1 MGTELFVRVS
11 TNYEQLATI
20 YKQRKNHKL
29 KEDWGEFVKFVNS
42 LPYSKELIT
51 CEKDVNNE

>member
-11 TNYEQLATI
+11 TNYETLANI
-20 YKQRKNHKL
+20 YNQRKDHKL
-29 KEDWGEFVKFVNS
+29 KEDWGAFCDFIKS

-51 CEKDVNNE
+51 MED